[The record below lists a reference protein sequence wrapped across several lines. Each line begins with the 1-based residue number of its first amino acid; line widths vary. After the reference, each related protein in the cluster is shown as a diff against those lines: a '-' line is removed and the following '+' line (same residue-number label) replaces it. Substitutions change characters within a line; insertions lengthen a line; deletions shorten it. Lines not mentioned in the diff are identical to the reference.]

1 MEKLLHYVWLHK
13 LFPPGGLTTDEGLP
27 VDVVDP
33 GLPNANAGPDF
44 AGAKVRIGPTLWAGD
59 VELHLR
65 SSDWHRHGHDSDAA
79 YNRVVLH
86 VAERIDAPVTTAAGE
101 RVPQVA
107 LPVPAELRTH
117 YEALLAEEGFPP
129 CRSILPHVERPAA
142 RAWLTALGVERL
154 EEKTQH
160 VVDVLRRTGGDWE
173 RTFFVVLARAF
184 GFGVNGTAFEEWALG
199 IEPSA
204 VGKHRDDA
212 LQVEAF
218 FLGRAGLLEAGAAAT
233 AHDDAYRRRLAGE
246 YAFLSHKFGLETM
259 EAARWKFLRLRPQNF
274 PHVRLAQLA
283 DLYHRRSCPLAA
295 VLEAPRAA
303 DVKKLLAA
311 RAGGYWETHYV
322 FGRESAPRGKT
333 LSEAS
338 LDGLVVNAA
347 APVLF
352 AYGRRHGDEARCER
366 AMEWL
371 EQTRPERNHVVD
383 AWAAAGL
390 TADNAAE
397 SQALLC
403 LSHRYCER
411 HDCLR
416 CRFGAIWLRQATT
429 RP

>member
-13 LFPPGGLTTDEGLP
+13 LFPPGGLTTDGGLP

-44 AGAKVRIGPTLWAGD
+44 AGAKVRIGPTIWAGD

-107 LPVPAELRTH
+107 LPVPDELRSH
-117 YEALLAEEGFPP
+117 YKALLAEEGFPP
-129 CRSILPHVERPAA
+129 CRSVLAHVEGAAA
-142 RAWLTALGVERL
+142 RAWLTALGVQRL
-154 EEKTQH
+154 EEKTLY
-160 VVDVLRRTGGDWE
+160 VDDVLRRTGGDWE

-184 GFGVNGTAFEEWALG
+184 GFGVNGAAFEEWALG

-204 VGKHRDDA
+204 VGKHRDNA
-212 LQVEAF
+212 MQVEAF
-218 FLGRAGLLEAGAAAT
+218 FLGRAGLLEAAGPT
-233 AHDDAYRRRLAGE
+233 PGHDDAYRRGLAAE
-246 YAFLSHKFGLETM
+246 YAFLRHKFGLETM
-259 EAARWKFLRLRPQNF
+259 DAARWKFLRLRPQNF

-283 DLYHRRSCPLAA
+283 NLYHRGRCSLSA

-303 DVKKLLAA
+303 DMKGLLAA
-311 RAGGYWETHYV
+311 RATGYWETHYV
-322 FGRESAPRGKT
+322 FGRESAARGKA

-347 APVLF
+347 VPVLF
-352 AYGRRHGDEARCER
+352 AYGRRHGDERRCER
-366 AMEWL
+366 ALEWL

-390 TADNAAE
+390 KAESAAE

-403 LSHRYCER
+403 LTRRYCER
-411 HDCLR
+411 RDCLR
-416 CRFGAIWLRQATT
+416 CRFGTTWLRRAAAST
-429 RP
+429 

>member
-13 LFPPGGLTTDEGLP
+13 LFPPGGLTTDEGVT

-44 AGAKVRIGPTLWAGD
+44 AGAKVRIGQTLWAGD

-65 SSDWHRHGHDSDAA
+65 SSDWHRHGHDTDAA

-101 RVPQVA
+101 RVPQVE
-107 LPVPAELRTH
+107 LGVPAELRAH

-129 CRSILPHVERPAA
+129 CRSVLTHVEGPAA

-160 VVDVLRRTGGDWE
+160 VDDVLRRTGGDWE
-173 RTFFVVLARAF
+173 RTFFMVLARAF
-184 GFGVNGTAFEEWALG
+184 GFGVIGAAFEEWALG

-204 VGKHRDDA
+204 VGKHRDNA
-212 LQVEAF
+212 MQVEAF
-218 FLGRAGLLEAGAAAT
+218 FLGRAGLLETAGPT
-233 AHDDAYRRRLAGE
+233 PGHDDAYRRGLAAE
-246 YAFLSHKFGLETM
+246 YAFLRHKFGLETM
-259 EAARWKFLRLRPQNF
+259 DAARWKFLRLRPQNF

-283 DLYHRRSCPLAA
+283 DLYHRGRCSLAA

-303 DVKKLLAA
+303 DVKALLAA
-311 RAGGYWETHYV
+311 RATGYWETHYV
-322 FGRESAPRGKT
+322 FGRESAARGKA

-352 AYGRRHGDEARCER
+352 AYGRRHGDERRCER

-371 EQTRPERNHVVD
+371 EQTRPERNHVVE

-390 TADNAAE
+390 RAGSAAE

-403 LSHRYCER
+403 LTQRYCER

-416 CRFGAIWLRQATT
+416 CRFGTAWLRRAAACT
-429 RP
+429 

>member
-13 LFPPGGLTTDEGLP
+13 LFPPGGLTTDEGVT

-44 AGAKVRIGPTLWAGD
+44 AGAKVRIGQTLWAGD

-65 SSDWHRHGHDSDAA
+65 SSDWHRHGHDTDAA
-79 YNRVVLH
+79 YNHVVLH

-101 RVPQVA
+101 RVPQVE
-107 LPVPAELRTH
+107 LGVPAELRAH

-129 CRSILPHVERPAA
+129 CRSVLTHVEGPAA

-154 EEKTQH
+154 EEKTRH
-160 VVDVLRRTGGDWE
+160 VDDVLRRTGGDWE

-184 GFGVNGTAFEEWALG
+184 GFGVNGAAFEEWAMG

-212 LQVEAF
+212 RQVEAF
-218 FLGRAGLLEAGAAAT
+218 FLGHAGLLEAGEATPAAA
-233 AHDDAYRRRLAGE
+233 DAYRTALAAE
-246 YAFLSHKFGLETM
+246 YAFLRHKFGLETM
-259 EAARWKFLRLRPQNF
+259 DAARWKFLRLRPQNF

-283 DLYHRRSCPLAA
+283 DLYHRGRCSLAA
-295 VLEAPRAA
+295 VLEAPQAA
-303 DVKKLLAA
+303 DVKALLAA
-311 RAGGYWETHYV
+311 RATGYWETHYV
-322 FGRESAPRGKT
+322 FGRESAARGKA

-352 AYGRRHGDEARCER
+352 AYGRRHGDERRCER

-371 EQTRPERNHVVD
+371 EQTRPERNHVVE

-390 TADNAAE
+390 RAGSAAE

-403 LSHRYCER
+403 LTQRYCER

-416 CRFGAIWLRQATT
+416 CRFGTAWLRRAAACT
-429 RP
+429 

>member
-13 LFPPGGLTTDEGLP
+13 LFPPGGLTTDGGLP

-33 GLPNANAGPDF
+33 GLPNGNAGPDF
-44 AGAKVRIGPTLWAGD
+44 AGAKVRIGSTLWAGD

-107 LPVPAELRTH
+107 LPVPDELRSH
-117 YEALLAEEGFPP
+117 YKALLAEEGFPP

-173 RTFFVVLARAF
+173 RTFFVILARAF
-184 GFGVNGTAFEEWALG
+184 GFGVNGEAFEEWALG

-212 LQVEAF
+212 FQVEAF
-218 FLGRAGLLEAGAAAT
+218 FLGRAGLLEADAVPAERRD
-233 AHDDAYRRRLAGE
+233 AHWKRLVRE
-246 YAFLSHKFGLETM
+246 YAFLRHKFGLETM
-259 EAARWKFLRLRPQNF
+259 NTARWKFLRLRPQNF

-283 DLYHRRSCPLAA
+283 DLYHRGRCPLAA
-295 VLEAPRAA
+295 VLEARRAA
-303 DVKKLLAA
+303 DVKTLLAA
-311 RAGGYWETHYV
+311 RATGYWETHYV
-322 FGRESAPRGKT
+322 FGRESTQRSKT
-333 LSEAS
+333 LSDAS

-352 AYGRRHGDEARCER
+352 AYGRCHSDEARCER
-366 AMEWL
+366 AVEWL